1 MYSYIDFIYT
11 IQYGSVINI
20 LEMNKLNPKEI
31 ALYLH
36 MGEF

>member
-1 MYSYIDFIYT
+1 MYSYIEFIYT

-20 LEMNKLNPKEI
+20 LEMNKLNLKEI